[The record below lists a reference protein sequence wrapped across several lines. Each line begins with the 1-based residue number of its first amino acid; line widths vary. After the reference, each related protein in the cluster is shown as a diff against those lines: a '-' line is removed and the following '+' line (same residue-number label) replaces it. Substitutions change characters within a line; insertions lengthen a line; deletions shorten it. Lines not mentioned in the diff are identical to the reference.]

1 MIEKRMTLLMKMLL
15 FAAVLMAV
23 RGAAQQDDALSIN
36 QANMIGVHTTGNPYS
51 AESVLEK
58 TQTLL
63 DGNRIVQKTTAKHF
77 RDSDGREREELVND
91 LVGPI
96 IVISDPVAKMTWT
109 LNTRNHTAQETPRP
123 ANALKMA
130 QMPSVPTHGSSIG
143 LVIPIP
149 QAGQPPIRGAEYGAY
164 IGGVEKGSAA
174 EKAGMLLRD
183 VVLALNGQS
192 VQDGRDLIKQFA
204 AVPVGSQVTLT
215 VKRQD
220 QQLSFTMTTRDR
232 AEVFKSNPPK
242 EVDLRMRLALEAS
255 KLTPVQIQR
264 TKIEYLG
271 TQVMEGLEATGLR
284 YTVPVEAGEIGNERA
299 FEVVNEHWGSRDLG
313 VTMMERHYDPRS
325 GEAVYRLTGIVRGE
339 PDPAL
344 FQVPKDFKVIQQ
356 TTPALLLRKEE

>member
-1 MIEKRMTLLMKMLL
+1 MKTLVFATLLM
-15 FAAVLMAV
+15 AVPV
-23 RGAAQQDDALSIN
+23 AAQQDEALSIN

-51 AESVLEK
+51 AKSVLEK

-63 DGNRIVQKTTAKHF
+63 DGNRIVQKTAAKHF
-77 RDSDGREREELVND
+77 RDSEGRERTELVND
-91 LVGPI
+91 LIGPI
-96 IVISDPVAKMTWT
+96 AVISDPVAKKTWT
-109 LNTRNHTAQETPRP
+109 LNTQNHTAQETPRP
-123 ANALKMA
+123 ANAFKMA
-130 QMPSVPTHGSSIG
+130 QMPSIPFHSSTVG
-143 LVIPIP
+143 LMIPIR
-149 QAGQPPIRGAEYGAY
+149 QAGQPPIPGAEHGAY
-164 IGGVEKGSAA
+164 IGGVGKGSAA

-183 VVLALNGQS
+183 VVLTLNGQS
-192 VQDGRDLIKQFA
+192 IEDGRDLAMKMA
-204 AVPVGSQVTLT
+204 AVPVGSQVALT

-232 AEVFKSNPPK
+232 AEVFQSDPPK

-299 FEVVNEHWGSRDLG
+299 FEVVNEIWVSRDLG
-313 VTMMERHYDPRS
+313 VTLMERHYDPRT

-339 PDPAL
+339 PDPTL
-344 FQVPKDFKVIQQ
+344 FQTPKDFKIIQQ
-356 TTPALLLRKEE
+356 TTPALLLKRSM